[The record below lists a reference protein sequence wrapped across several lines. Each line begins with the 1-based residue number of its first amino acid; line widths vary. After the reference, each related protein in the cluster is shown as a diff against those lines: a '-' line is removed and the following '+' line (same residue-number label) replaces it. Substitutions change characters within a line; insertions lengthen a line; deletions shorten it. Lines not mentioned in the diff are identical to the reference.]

1 MALKAKIFNSADKC
15 MEGTELRRLRIVA
28 NLGEERLARKLKHHG
43 WYKKRVQRLESLDI
57 ITLPPAEMQALL
69 DALGATSL

>member
-1 MALKAKIFNSADKC
+1 
-15 MEGTELRRLRIVA
+15 MEGSELRRLRIAA
-28 NLGEERLARKLKHHG
+28 NLGEERLARKLKYYS

>member
-1 MALKAKIFNSADKC
+1 MTLKAKIFNSLDKC
-15 MEGTELRRLRIVA
+15 MTGKELRRIRCEA
-28 NLGEERLARKLKHHG
+28 NMSKETLARKMKYWS
-43 WYKKRVQRLESLDI
+43 WYKKRVQRLESLDT

>member
-15 MEGTELRRLRIVA
+15 MEGSELRRLRIAA
-28 NLGEERLARKLKHHG
+28 NLGEERLARKLKHYS